1 MGKYFK
7 ESKEEAFITASDYLE
22 TLSKTYM
29 HDREEYYTKLMES
42 VMDGSCFTKDEFD
55 MFCGYFSST
64 LGYDVKTKPKTIID
78 LHYMVMKYGL
88 TKEGFEEIASVYTR
102 ELFEQYDLD
111 EILEK
116 LIFVFGKTD
125 EMFEGF
131 MGYAHSKA
139 KEIDKVY
146 EVESEK
152 LDPYTSEYGERFI
165 KSMKHKVKRAHIKA
179 DTIISSLPSAEL
191 IKKDEAHLLE
201 LAYKTRIYMGL
212 GMPVSH
218 MYIEEYLEDETL
230 SKLGEPRYYITL
242 GGKTE
247 VIDATFTKQ
256 EFLDSV
262 KAIKLTK
269 K

>member
-1 MGKYFK
+1 MSKYFK
-7 ESKEEAFITASDYLE
+7 ESREEAFITASDYLE

-111 EILEK
+111 EVLEK
-116 LIFVFGKTD
+116 LIFAFGRTD
-125 EMFEGF
+125 DMFEGF
-131 MGYAHSKA
+131 MTYAHTKA
-139 KEIDKVY
+139 KELDKVY
-146 EVESEK
+146 EMESEK
-152 LDPYTSEYGERFI
+152 LDYLATEYGESFI
-165 KSMKHKVKRAHIKA
+165 KSMKHKIKRAHIKA
-179 DTIISSLPSAEL
+179 ETIISSLPSAEL
-191 IKKDEAHLLE
+191 IKKDEAQLLE

-212 GMPVSH
+212 GTPASH

-247 VIDATFTKQ
+247 IIDATFTKQ